1 MGELAVPNDP
11 LSGCFK
17 NCCACPGP
25 DQPPCDQLPFN
36 QKGSP
41 GSSYIGDCWRSVTVS
56 DALANCCSIVGC
68 TQNLTCAGLSI
79 QCGENCTECTSI
91 PAFMSDPSISDTTKS
106 AVMNDLTSLFGITLT
121 DIQSPNYTQN
131 TAFRNRQTVSNTLA
145 YYTSLGQ
152 NETFAYINLI
162 ANYRPTTL
170 TVSRI
175 KSEFAFDR
183 MLLPIEYT

>member
-1 MGELAVPNDP
+1 M
-11 LSGCFK
+11 
-17 NCCACPGP
+17 
-25 DQPPCDQLPFN
+25 
-36 QKGSP
+36 
-41 GSSYIGDCWRSVTVS
+41 SV
-56 DALANCCSIVGC
+56 IH
-68 TQNLTCAGLSI
+68 
-79 QCGENCTECTSI
+79 
-91 PAFMSDPSISDTTKS
+91 
-106 AVMNDLTSLFGITLT
+106 DLTTYFGITLT
-121 DIQSPNYTQN
+121 DAEIAAYTQN
-131 TAFRNRQTVSNTLA
+131 TAFRNSQTVSNTLA

>member
-1 MGELAVPNDP
+1 MG
-11 LSGCFK
+11 
-17 NCCACPGP
+17 
-25 DQPPCDQLPFN
+25 
-36 QKGSP
+36 
-41 GSSYIGDCWRSVTVS
+41 
-56 DALANCCSIVGC
+56 
-68 TQNLTCAGLSI
+68 
-79 QCGENCTECTSI
+79 
-91 PAFMSDPSISDTTKS
+91 DPSISDTTKS
-106 AVMNDLTSLFGITLT
+106 AVMNDLTSLFGITLA

-131 TAFRNRQTVSNTLA
+131 TAFRNSQTVSNTLA

>member
-1 MGELAVPNDP
+1 M
-11 LSGCFK
+11 
-17 NCCACPGP
+17 
-25 DQPPCDQLPFN
+25 
-36 QKGSP
+36 
-41 GSSYIGDCWRSVTVS
+41 SVV
-56 DALANCCSIVGC
+56 
-68 TQNLTCAGLSI
+68 Q
-79 QCGENCTECTSI
+79 
-91 PAFMSDPSISDTTKS
+91 
-106 AVMNDLTSLFGITLT
+106 DLTTYFGITLT
-121 DIQSPNYTQN
+121 DAEIANYTQN
-131 TAFRNRQTVSNTLA
+131 TAFRNSQTVSNTLA

>member
-1 MGELAVPNDP
+1 M
-11 LSGCFK
+11 
-17 NCCACPGP
+17 
-25 DQPPCDQLPFN
+25 
-36 QKGSP
+36 
-41 GSSYIGDCWRSVTVS
+41 SV
-56 DALANCCSIVGC
+56 IH
-68 TQNLTCAGLSI
+68 
-79 QCGENCTECTSI
+79 
-91 PAFMSDPSISDTTKS
+91 
-106 AVMNDLTSLFGITLT
+106 DLTTYFGITLT
-121 DIQSPNYTQN
+121 DAEIANYTQN
-131 TAFRNRQTVSNTLA
+131 TAFRNSQTVSNTLA